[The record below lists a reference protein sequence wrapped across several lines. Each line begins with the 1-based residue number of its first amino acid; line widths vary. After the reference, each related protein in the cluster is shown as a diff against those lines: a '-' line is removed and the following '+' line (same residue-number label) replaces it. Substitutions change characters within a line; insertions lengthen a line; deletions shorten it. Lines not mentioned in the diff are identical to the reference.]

1 MRERFG
7 RVAAVLAVTAL
18 LAAGCGDD
26 GDDGGGDAASGDGGT
41 TSLVIAATGADSIPF
56 MAILQVAIDAG
67 WYAEEGLE
75 VSLYSG
81 GGGGDTLRIAT
92 SGEADMAIAG
102 NTAVVLAAQQPESN
116 LTVVAPWF
124 QVNDISFITPDA
136 DATLEGAVL
145 AFSRAG
151 STSELTI
158 QAIAERNPDLGIT
171 GQQVGQPADSWIAA
185 EAGQVTAAW
194 ALHPFITEKVEAGA
208 TVLVDSRDEIGDFPM
223 NLVAVNRDYA
233 EDNAEALRTFFEVT
247 DRAMDYV
254 VEDTEAAAADIA
266 EVMGL
271 DTALVQQGLEETPA
285 LDQAY
290 SLNVNADALANLSDL
305 MVATGQIEEP
315 IDWGELLDQQYLPDD
330 ARADF

>member
-1 MRERFG
+1 MRG
-7 RVAAVLAVTAL
+7 RLGQFAAVLTVLAA

-26 GDDGGGDAASGDGGT
+26 GGGDEGAGGDGT
-41 TSLVIAATGADSIPF
+41 TSLVIAATGADAIPF
-56 MAILQVAIDAG
+56 MAILQVAIDNG
-67 WYAEEGLE
+67 WYEEEGLD

-102 NTAVVLAAQQPESN
+102 NTAVVLAAQQEETN

-136 DATLEGAVL
+136 DATLDGAVL

-158 QAIAERNPDLGIT
+158 QGIAQENPDLEIT
-171 GQQVGQPADSWIAA
+171 GQQVGQPADAWVAA
-185 EAGQVTAAW
+185 ESGQVTAGW
-194 ALHPFITEKVEAGA
+194 ALHPFITEKVDEGA
-208 TVLVDSRDEIGDFPM
+208 TVLVDSREEIGDFPM
-223 NLVAVNRDYA
+223 NLVAVNDDYA
-233 EDNAEALRTFFEVT
+233 EENPEALRTFFEVT

-254 VEDTEAAAADIA
+254 VEDTEAAAAEIA

-271 DTALVQQGLEETPA
+271 EADLVQRGLEETPE

-290 SLNVNADALANLSDL
+290 SLTVVPEALQNLSDL
-305 MVATGQIEEP
+305 MVDTGQIDEP
-315 IDWGELLDQQYLPDD
+315 IDWAELLDQQYLPDD
-330 ARADF
+330 ARADL